1 MRSPGP
7 QVRAHDPVIAN
18 GKLVLR
24 CTPEARTLDFGG
36 TLADRKWQADRAN
49 RQNHD
54 RAERALQLALA
65 ARVTA

>member
-1 MRSPGP
+1 
-7 QVRAHDPVIAN
+7 VIAN

-24 CTPEARTLDFGG
+24 YTPEARTLDFCG